1 VGNVISQDVKS
12 GTAIKQ
18 NETIKVIVSKGKAVK
33 IPNLVG
39 YTPTMLEAWSAAP
52 DSKVTIVKK
61 EVYNEAPYGNVIAQS
76 IPPNSAVDQGE
87 VLELTVSLY
96 LPVLQTSSDEW
107 YGKNYMELIAKV
119 DEWNYKGANIHA
131 GPWIQGE
138 YHPKLEKGK
147 IIEYV
152 CADVNGN
159 ELPGNGQYS
168 RGCERPL
175 PLDAKIGMKVS
186 LGVIG
191 ESVVEEP
198 QLLETLHKEDK
209 DVTAFVKTTPGS
221 TVTITYEN
229 GTLNATG
236 IADNAGVARINVN
249 FKNTDYITIEAKL
262 DGYTPAYLTQ
272 KIEPKSP

>member
-1 VGNVISQDVKS
+1 
-12 GTAIKQ
+12 
-18 NETIKVIVSKGKAVK
+18 
-33 IPNLVG
+33 
-39 YTPTMLEAWSAAP
+39 
-52 DSKVTIVKK
+52 TIVKK

-175 PLDAKIGMKVS
+175 PLNAKIGMKVS
-186 LGVIG
+186 LGKIGDETDVKEPEVINIL
-191 ESVVEEP
+191 SK
-198 QLLETLHKEDK
+198 TNM
-209 DVTAFVKTTPGS
+209 DVLVRTTPGA
-221 TVTITYEN
+221 TVTIT
-229 GTLNATG
+229 TDNAISNSGVSDEVG
-236 IADNAGVARINVN
+236 IATIKIDLTSA
-249 FKNTDYITIEAKL
+249 TSITIEARL
-262 DGYTPAYLTQ
+262 DGYTSSYN
-272 KIEPKSP
+272 KIDLN